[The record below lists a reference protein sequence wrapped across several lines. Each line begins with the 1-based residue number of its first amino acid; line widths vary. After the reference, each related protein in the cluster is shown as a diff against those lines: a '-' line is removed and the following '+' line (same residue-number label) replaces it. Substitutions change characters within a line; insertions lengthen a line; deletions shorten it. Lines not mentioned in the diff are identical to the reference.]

1 MQIAFPYVFDS
12 NQVTALADEPAHV
25 RQMLEQLLFTMPG
38 ERVNR
43 PDFGCGIQRMV
54 FAPQSTEVVAT
65 LQALVESEIHR
76 WMGDVISL
84 RKLEV
89 TAEDATLRVLLEYQ
103 LPRDPMVRTERFDRA
118 AV

>member
-1 MQIAFPYVFDS
+1 MQIAFPYVFDTS
-12 NQVTALADEPAHV
+12 HVTRLANEPVHV

-76 WMGDVISL
+76 WMGDVMSL

-89 TAEDATLRVLLEYQ
+89 SAEDATLRVLVEFQ
-103 LPRDPMVRTERFDRA
+103 LPRDNIVRAERFERA
-118 AV
+118 V

>member
-12 NQVTALADEPAHV
+12 NHVTGLAAEPAHV

-65 LQALVESEIHR
+65 LQALIESEIHR
-76 WMGDVISL
+76 WMGDVLTL
-84 RKLEV
+84 RKLQV
-89 TAEDATLRVLLEYQ
+89 TAEEATLRVLVEYQ
-103 LPRDPMVRTERFDRA
+103 LPRDITLRTERFERT
-118 AV
+118 V

>member
-12 NQVTALADEPAHV
+12 SHVTRLAGEPAHI

-54 FAPQSTEVVAT
+54 FAPLNSEVQAT
-65 LQALVESEIHR
+65 LHTLIESEIHR
-76 WMGDVISL
+76 WLGNVL
-84 RKLEV
+84 TPRKLEV
-89 TAEDATLRVLLEYQ
+89 SFDDATLRVLLEYQ
-103 LPRDPMVRTERFDRA
+103 LLRNDTVQRETFERKT
-118 AV
+118 

>member
-12 NQVTALADEPAHV
+12 NRVTGLASEPAHV
-25 RQMLEQLLFTMPG
+25 RHMLEQLLLTMPG

-65 LQALVESEIHR
+65 LQALAESEIHR
-76 WMGDVISL
+76 WLGDVLSL
-84 RKLEV
+84 RRLEV
-89 TAEDATLRVLLEYQ
+89 TAEDATLRMVVEYT
-103 LPRDPMVRTERFDRA
+103 LPGDNSVRMERFERSI
-118 AV
+118 

>member
-1 MQIAFPYVFDS
+1 MEIAFPYLFDGEHL
-12 NQVTALADEPAHV
+12 TGLTDERSHI
-25 RQMLEQLLFTMPG
+25 RQMLELLLFTMPG

-76 WMGDVISL
+76 WMGDVLSL
-84 RKLEV
+84 RKLQV

-103 LPRDPMVRTERFDRA
+103 LPRDNTV
-118 AV
+118 

>member
-1 MQIAFPYVFDS
+1 MQIAFPYVFDRS
-12 NQVTALADEPAHV
+12 QVTALATEPAHV

-65 LQALVESEIHR
+65 LRALVESEIHR
-76 WMGDVISL
+76 WLGDVLSL
-84 RKLEV
+84 RRLDV
-89 TAEDATLRVLLEYQ
+89 TADEAILRVLVEYQ
-103 LPRDPMVRTERFDRA
+103 LAPDETVRSERFERTI
-118 AV
+118 

>member
-1 MQIAFPYVFDS
+1 MQIAFPYTFDANRS
-12 NQVTALADEPAHV
+12 TALAIGPAHV

-54 FAPQSTEVVAT
+54 FAPQSTEVMAT

-89 TAEDATLRVLLEYQ
+89 FSEDATLRVLLEYQ
-103 LPRDPMVRTERFDRA
+103 LPRDNTVRAERFERT
-118 AV
+118 V

>member
-12 NQVTALADEPAHV
+12 NHVTGLAKEPAHV

-65 LQALVESEIHR
+65 LQALIESEIHR
-76 WMGDVISL
+76 WMGDVLTL

-89 TAEDATLRVLLEYQ
+89 TAEEATLRVLVAYQ
-103 LPRDPMVRTERFDRA
+103 LPRDNTVRSERFERT
-118 AV
+118 V

>member
-1 MQIAFPYVFDS
+1 MQIAFPYVFD
-12 NQVTALADEPAHV
+12 NNRITRLANEPAHV

-76 WMGDVISL
+76 WMGDVIAL

-89 TAEDATLRVLLEYQ
+89 TAEDAMLRVLLEYA
-103 LPRDPMVRTERFDRA
+103 LPNESTVRTERFERT
-118 AV
+118 V